1 MTETPVGFGPGE
13 GLIGIVTSPTTT
25 ARPFERTACL
35 MFNAGVVPRCG
46 PHRINVK
53 LARRLADDGL
63 LSMRFD
69 LSGQG
74 DSRAPGTAT
83 MDYQDQAVH
92 DIRAAM
98 DHLAFSH
105 DIERFLVF
113 GVCSGAVN
121 AYWTALADPRVAG
134 ILMVDGIWYRSPW
147 TRWVRHWK
155 RFRAGSWAAVR
166 GALQRRLARFVRA
179 NGGTGAQQGG
189 LFSEDESAANP
200 APDAFCKALDGL
212 VARGVSVHLVYTGS
226 VLEYYSY
233 GRQFR
238 DVFRGQAFLRS
249 VRCDFRPDIDHTFGS
264 IETQH
269 KMAHLVREW
278 AAAVRP

>member
-13 GLIGIVTSPTTT
+13 GLIGIVTSPTRT
-25 ARPFERTACL
+25 AGPFERTACL

-53 LARRLADDGL
+53 LARWLADDGL

-74 DSRAPGTAT
+74 DSRAAAAAT
-83 MDYQDQAVH
+83 MDYRDQAVH

-98 DHLAFSH
+98 DHLALVH
-105 DIERFLVF
+105 GIERFLLF

-121 AYWTALADPRVAG
+121 AYWAALADPRVAG
-134 ILMVDGIWYRSPW
+134 ILMVDGIWYRSGW

-155 RFRAGSWAAVR
+155 RFRAGSWSTVR
-166 GALQRRLARFVRA
+166 DALQRRVARLLRR
-179 NGGTGAQQGG
+179 NGKPGAQQVG
-189 LFSEDESAANP
+189 LFSDDESAANP
-200 APDAFCKALDGL
+200 APQAFCSALDGL

-249 VRCDFRPDIDHTFGS
+249 VGCDFRPDIDHTFGS
-264 IETQH
+264 LETQR
-269 KMAHLVREW
+269 KMADLVREW
-278 AAAVRP
+278 AAAVRR